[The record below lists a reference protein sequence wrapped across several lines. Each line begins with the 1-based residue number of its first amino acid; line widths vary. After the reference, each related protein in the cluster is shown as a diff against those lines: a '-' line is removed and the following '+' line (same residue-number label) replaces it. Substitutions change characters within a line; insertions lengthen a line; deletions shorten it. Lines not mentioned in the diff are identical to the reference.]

1 MNQEIFDQ
9 EFFIN
14 NRKKLRSLFMGTAPI
29 ILSANGLLQQNSDN
43 TYPFRQDSSFW
54 YFTGINL
61 PGLILVIDKDS
72 EYLIAPKRSSFS
84 EVADGVVDNF
94 ELTKISGIEKIFDE
108 VIGWKKIANKLLRV
122 KHVAVLPQAGAYI
135 EDLGFYTNPARE
147 ALLNRIKSI
156 NQDVKL
162 LDISGHISRLRSIKQ
177 GQEIK
182 AITRAMEIT
191 ENTFKVVKKKIG
203 SYDYEY
209 QIEATI
215 LAEFRKENSIP
226 AYASIVASGI
236 NACTLHY
243 NQNNSPINKKDLV
256 LIDIGA
262 SVSNYAADITRTLV
276 AGDGVSR
283 RQQQVMNSVIEVQ
296 KYAISLIKPGIE
308 LKDYEA
314 EIEVFMGEQLRSLGL
329 INSVT
334 PVNVRRYYSH
344 STSHFLGL
352 DPHDAGDYNLP
363 LETNMVLTI
372 EPGIYIPEEN
382 IGIRIED
389 DFIVT
394 EKGVVQLSHNLPPTL
409 N

>member
-182 AITRAMEIT
+182 AITRAIEIT